1 MGDQKDL
8 DSDKDISSFLEEG
21 KKCGGLSSKPI
32 VCFKIP
38 ERDLFS
44 PLLIIPL
51 AFLLF
56 LSLAFISYLLD
67 LLDFPSIRT
76 PLAIIFSLF
85 LFIMSVRL
93 CEKIPL
99 KFIADFRFQLTILV
113 LIFLFVSF
121 AILKL
126 YHSLFIGVL
135 IGIVFSMILNYGL
148 NIHSR
153 EVPKKIPIAL
163 VLVSISILIFYFIFL
178 GGFPLL
184 SERLRERANLSIVRA
199 FSYMSFIY
207 GFSIIVSCEKNNK
220 FSISLALI
228 GLLLFSLLGFR
239 FEPMGI
245 LLTLTMAYWYRDL
258 LSRKAMLLSL
268 ILLAAVIVVV
278 GYMKVPSQWILNP
291 IETLFYRAGFT
302 LNTLDR
308 ILEIAYPFGL
318 THGLASFSP
327 PRSRIVIGLMV
338 YGYNQSITST
348 LIGAAFLDFGLF
360 GIVLI
365 MIYFGLML
373 GIGYKI
379 LKNNPSYWC
388 SIIGYL
394 LAASHSLI
402 LIESGVDFTMW
413 LFTLFVWLLYGKFS
427 NLLTEE
433 QLVEG

>member
-1 MGDQKDL
+1 MEIRKYNG
-8 DSDKDISSFLEEG
+8 IS
-21 KKCGGLSSKPI
+21 KRI
-32 VCFKIP
+32 ICFKIP

-44 PLLIIPL
+44 PLLIVPL
-51 AFLLF
+51 GFVLL

-67 LLDFPSIRT
+67 LLNFPSIWA
-76 PLAIIFSLF
+76 PLAIVFGLF
-85 LFIMSVRL
+85 WFIISVRL
-93 CEKIPL
+93 CERIPL
-99 KFIADFRFQLTILV
+99 RIIADFRFQLAMLV
-113 LIFLFVSF
+113 LIFLSVTL
-121 AILKL
+121 AILRL
-126 YHSLFIGVL
+126 YHSLLLGVL
-135 IGIVFSMILNYGL
+135 IGLAFSMILNYGL
-148 NIHSR
+148 SIHSR
-153 EVPKKIPIAL
+153 RIPEKIPIAL
-163 VLVSISILIFYFIFL
+163 ILASIGVLVFYFVLL

-207 GFSIIVSCEKNNK
+207 GFSIVASCEKNHK
-220 FSISLALI
+220 FPILLASI

-258 LSRKAMLLSL
+258 LSRRAMLLSL
-268 ILLAAVIVVV
+268 ILLAAVVVVV

-291 IETLFYRAGFT
+291 IETVLYRAGFT
-302 LNTLDR
+302 LNTLDK

-327 PRSRIVIGLMV
+327 PRSRVIIGLIV

-348 LIGAAFLDFGLF
+348 LIGAAFLDFGIL
-360 GIVLI
+360 GIALI

-373 GIGYKI
+373 GTGYNI
-379 LKNNPSYWC
+379 LKNHSDYWC
-388 SIIGYL
+388 SIVGYL

-413 LFTLFVWLLYGKFS
+413 MFTFFIWLLYSKFS
-427 NLLTEE
+427 SLLTEE
-433 QLVEG
+433 QTMKELC